1 MRQALKNWNL
11 IEPIRELVRINV
23 PFLHRNAFCF
33 QKLTEALDPLIYF
46 VVLFMFNSFEN
57 FEKEMVQS
65 ELLIYTDFPSTI
77 QYVELSKEE

>member
-1 MRQALKNWNL
+1 
-11 IEPIRELVRINV
+11 
-23 PFLHRNAFCF
+23 
-33 QKLTEALDPLIYF
+33 
-46 VVLFMFNSFEN
+46 MFNSFEN